1 MKMLVTGAAGFIGS
15 NLVERL
21 IESGN
26 EVFGFD
32 NFMTGLPQNTEN
44 LKIKMVADIS
54 DLKVD
59 RIFHLGMPSSSP
71 IYRADR
77 SKVLDAVN
85 VTLNVLELAKKYN
98 IHVVFA
104 STSSIYKGNKPPYKE
119 NMKIYVTDFYTEVR
133 YFIERL
139 FELYNKFY
147 GVTSVG
153 LRFFSVYG
161 KNDEGKK
168 QYANTVTQFAL
179 EMIKGN
185 RPVIYGDGS
194 QTRDFVHVDD
204 VVSALIKASE
214 YKGTD
219 IFNVGTGVEKSFN
232 DLIAAINKALGSNIH
247 PEYVKNPLENYLDRT
262 LADTKKAEKVLGFKT
277 SIPFEEGIAKQVR
290 YLRGITK

>member
-15 NLVERL
+15 NLAEKL
-21 IESGN
+21 IENGH

-32 NFMTGLPQNTEN
+32 NFMTGLPQNIEN

-59 RIFHLGMPSSSP
+59 RIFHLGIPSSSP
-71 IYRADR
+71 MYRAER
-77 SKVLDAVN
+77 SKILDAID

-98 IHVVFA
+98 THVVFA
-104 STSSIYKGNKPPYKE
+104 STSSIYKGNKAPYKE
-119 NMKIYVTDFYTEVR
+119 NMKVYVTDFYTEVR

-168 QYANTVTQFAL
+168 QYANIVSQFAL

-185 RPVIYGDGS
+185 RPVVYGDGS
-194 QTRDFVHVDD
+194 QTRDFVHVND
-204 VVSALIKASE
+204 VVSALIRASE
-214 YKGTD
+214 YNGTD
-219 IFNVGTGVEKSFN
+219 IFNVGTGIEKSFN
-232 DLIAAINKALGSNIH
+232 DLIVAVNKTLGSNIN
-247 PEYVKNPLENYLDRT
+247 PEYMKNPLESYLDRT
-262 LADTKKAEKVLGFKT
+262 LADTKKTEKILGFKAGV
-277 SIPFEEGIAKQVR
+277 PFEEGIAKHVA
-290 YLRGITK
+290 YLQELQK